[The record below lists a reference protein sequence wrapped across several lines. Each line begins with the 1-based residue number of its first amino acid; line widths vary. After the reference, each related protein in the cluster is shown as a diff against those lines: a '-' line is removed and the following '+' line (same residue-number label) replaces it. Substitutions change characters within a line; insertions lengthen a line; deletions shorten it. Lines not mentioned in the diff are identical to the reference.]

1 MLAVFQPQSKET
13 KMNPLFFN
21 EEHELFRSSLQDFFK
36 TEVTPF
42 LDEWEKQGKT
52 DRSVLKKMG
61 EMGFLGLEVE
71 EEYGGMG
78 LDFLYS
84 TILCEEMGK
93 TGSLGFYTVVAA
105 NCYLAMNY
113 LIHGGSPFIKEKY
126 LRPSVSGEMVGSL
139 AMTEPNAGSDLKG
152 IRTTAKLDGDEY
164 IVNGS
169 KTFIS
174 NAYYGDYT
182 VAAVLTEKG
191 MSMLVI
197 DLDAEGVARTK
208 LDKVG
213 IRISDTAEL
222 AFNNVRV
229 PKENL
234 IGEEGKGFY
243 YMMESLQVERLTGAI
258 SCMGLIEHVLEI
270 TLQYISERTAFGKP
284 INKFQVLRHQ
294 IAEMS
299 TEMEAYKAFL
309 YQTCYRLAQGENVV
323 KECSMLKMRVGDLL
337 NEIVYKCQ
345 QMFGGYGFMEEY
357 PIGRI
362 YRDVRIAPVYGG
374 TSEIM
379 KEIIAKMV
387 IDSVEYKPVYKKE

>member
-1 MLAVFQPQSKET
+1 
-13 KMNPLFFN
+13 MNQLFFT
-21 EEHELFRSSLQDFFK
+21 EEHELFRNTLQDFFK
-36 TEVTPF
+36 AEVIPYIN
-42 LDEWEKQGKT
+42 EWEAQGKA

-78 LDFLYS
+78 LDYMYS
-84 TILCEEMGK
+84 TVLCEELGR
-93 TGSLGFYTVVAA
+93 TGSLGFQTVVAGHS
-105 NCYLAMNY
+105 YLAMNY
-113 LIHGGSPFIKEKY
+113 LIHAGSSFIKEKY
-126 LRPSVSGEMVGSL
+126 LRPSVSGEKIGSL
-139 AMTEPNAGSDLKG
+139 SMTEPSAGSDFKG
-152 IRTTAKLDGDEY
+152 ILTTARLDGDHY

-174 NAYYGDYT
+174 NGYYGDYT
-182 VAAVLTEKG
+182 VAAVKTDKG

-197 DLDAEGVARTK
+197 DLDAEGVSRTK

-213 IRISDTAEL
+213 IRLSDTAEL
-222 AFNNVRV
+222 AFDSVRV

-234 IGEEGKGFY
+234 LGEEGKGFY
-243 YMMESLQVERLTGAI
+243 YVMESLQVERLTGAAGCI
-258 SCMGLIEHVLEI
+258 GLIEYVMDI
-270 TLQYISERTAFGKP
+270 TLQYISERMAFGKT

-294 IAEMS
+294 IAEIA
-299 TEMEAYKAFL
+299 TELEAYKTFTHL
-309 YQTCYRLAQGENVV
+309 TSYRLAKGENVV
-323 KECSMLKMRVGDLL
+323 KECSMLKMRVGDLV
-337 NEIVYKCQ
+337 NEIVYKCL

-362 YRDVRIAPVYGG
+362 YRDVRIVPIYGG

-387 IDSVEYKPVYKKE
+387 IDNVKYKPAYQK